1 MNLFRIVRNQN
12 IYITDDN
19 INSDGLYF
27 FRLHGKTIALK
38 DYHAKLWFRVPEGK
52 ELYIP
57 VDDWYTPVS
66 KPSLKNVGEN
76 VWELDMYFDEYLLYP
91 NESVVEGNIV
101 LHLTKCLRLE
111 SQVFLV
117 NFIK

>member
-52 ELYIP
+52 ELY
-57 VDDWYTPVS
+57 
-66 KPSLKNVGEN
+66 
-76 VWELDMYFDEYLLYP
+76 P
-91 NESVVEGNIV
+91 NEPVVEGNIV
-101 LHLTKCLRLE
+101 LHLTKYLRLE

>member
-1 MNLFRIVRNQN
+1 MTLIQQSQENRILAGLD
-12 IYITDDN
+12 IG
-19 INSDGLYF
+19 NS
-27 FRLHGKTIALK
+27 
-38 DYHAKLWFRVPEGK
+38 
-52 ELYIP
+52 
-57 VDDWYTPVS
+57 DWYTPVS
-66 KPSLKNVGEN
+66 KPSLENVGEN

-101 LHLTKCLRLE
+101 LYLIKCLRLV